1 LQLEIERANRYH
13 RPLALL
19 MIDIDDFKK
28 FNDTYGHLIGDKVL
42 AKTGEVIR
50 NALREADTGYRYGG
64 EEFTLILPETVGP
77 GAVQVAERIRK
88 ELAAMPISLK
98 AKTSRNITASM
109 GVGELQAK
117 DTLSEFIRRADK
129 NLYAAKA
136 EGKNRVIFI

>member
-1 LQLEIERANRYH
+1 
-13 RPLALL
+13 LALL

-117 DTLSEFIRRADK
+117 DTLSEFIRRADN

>member
-1 LQLEIERANRYH
+1 
-13 RPLALL
+13 

-28 FNDTYGHLIGDKVL
+28 FNDTYGHLAGDKVL

-64 EEFTLILPETVGP
+64 EEFAVILPETVGP
-77 GAVQVAERIRK
+77 GALQVAERIRK
-88 ELAAMPISLK
+88 ELAAMPLLLK
-98 AKTSRNITASM
+98 AKTNRNITASM
-109 GVGELQAK
+109 GISELQAK
-117 DTLSEFIRRADK
+117 DKLSEFIGRADK

>member
-1 LQLEIERANRYH
+1 
-13 RPLALL
+13 LL